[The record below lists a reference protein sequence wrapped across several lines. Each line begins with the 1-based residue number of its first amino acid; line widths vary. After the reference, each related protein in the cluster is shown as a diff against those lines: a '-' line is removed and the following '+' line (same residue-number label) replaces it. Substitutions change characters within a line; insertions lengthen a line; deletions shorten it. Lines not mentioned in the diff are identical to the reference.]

1 MRGKQRKFNPALLSR
16 YRWLRYS
23 VSEDALYCVAW
34 ILFAEKNCKENTSI
48 TSVKDWDNV
57 DTLIQR
63 HIKSGAKHHSCSV
76 AAESFLS
83 VSKGKTADICMQ
95 LNSQYR
101 IQIEN
106 NRYILACLIDALV
119 PCGKQNIA
127 IRGHEENKSNYL
139 AILQYRA
146 KSDELLQKHLNDKTK
161 KTRYLSP
168 KIQNELLDMSAE
180 QIRRD
185 IVRNCNNAACFALIA
200 DEATDLSTKE
210 QISLSVRFV
219 DRQVDGLADQYLESL
234 NRYGIQVDKIR
245 AQA

>member
-1 MRGKQRKFNPALLSR
+1 MFINDKQSTGRISRVVEITPLSPNALLYP
-16 YRWLRYS
+16 YR
-23 VSEDALYCVAW
+23 VD
-34 ILFAEKNCKENTSI
+34 SI
-48 TSVKDWDNV
+48 KQTYKHGYIYIYKHEHTNQSYIKTNIIIIFTSVKDWGNV
-57 DTLIQR
+57 GALIQR

-95 LNSQYR
+95 INSQYR
-101 IQIEN
+101 IQIED
-106 NRYILACLIDALV
+106 NRYFLACLIDALV
-119 PCGKQNIA
+119 LCRKQNIA
-127 IRGHEENKSNYL
+127 IRGHEENKGNYL

-185 IVRNCNNAACFALIA
+185 IVRDCNNAACFALIA
-200 DEATDLSTKE
+200 DEATDSSTKE
-210 QISLSVRFV
+210 QISLC
-219 DRQVDGLADQYLESL
+219 
-234 NRYGIQVDKIR
+234 
-245 AQA
+245 